1 MLLHRTN
8 MSTEYLSNV
17 GDVDDIFQ
25 DSMMTCLEL
34 SSQIINL
41 TDTEINIPRRE
52 AQDLLHIKNL
62 LTRTLT
68 HIEDHW
74 DNLLQEAQSR
84 DDTAVFSELDSLVK
98 MALFPTEKLHPCW
111 DKNLTNQDPSDN
123 PDAITPGKLGE
134 NVNDTPE
141 TNGDKSPFYLP

>member
-52 AQDLLHIKNL
+52 AQDLLHIKNRL
-62 LTRTLT
+62 KRTLKT
-68 HIEDHW
+68 HGGSLGTPAAGSPLPRQQGGIFSP
-74 DNLLQEAQSR
+74 NGLVRYQKLASMLGQISYQS
-84 DDTAVFSELDSLVK
+84 
-98 MALFPTEKLHPCW
+98 
-111 DKNLTNQDPSDN
+111 
-123 PDAITPGKLGE
+123 
-134 NVNDTPE
+134 
-141 TNGDKSPFYLP
+141 